1 MKLLRARGAG
11 RGSAAALG
19 AALAL
24 ALTLTACSGDGGGG
38 GGNGG
43 DGGADPKTPTPATAA
58 GTPAPTPTPV
68 DPVDPAAYRHALAK
82 IVAPLDT
89 ALRKVDRAAEG
100 KALDAALDTAG
111 TAADTAAG
119 LLDLERA
126 PDDAWSAH
134 SDLADAVRDLGTSL
148 VDARSGGGRCATS
161 PRITLRSDDAP
172 ASVREADAALTALG
186 YAVDLKLPRTEK
198 AKHRRLGNNSLVK
211 DRRQGGLGRLVIKN
225 GTSSDAVVTLT
236 KGQRTNFT
244 VYIRKGQ
251 DATVRRVADGAYTVY
266 FTSGTDWSGS
276 KRSFT
281 RDCSFQ
287 KFDDKADFN
296 TRQVSGG
303 TQYTILTFSLE
314 KSIGGNATTSEVP
327 EDEFPS

>member
-11 RGSAAALG
+11 RRSATALG
-19 AALAL
+19 AVLAL
-24 ALTLTACSGDGGGG
+24 ALPLTACSGDGGGG
-38 GGNGG
+38 G
-43 DGGADPKTPTPATAA
+43 DGGADPKTPATAA
-58 GTPAPTPTPV
+58 TTPAPTPTPV
-68 DPVDPAAYRHALAK
+68 DPTAYRHALAK

-89 ALRKVDRAAEG
+89 ALRRVDRAAEG
-100 KALDAALDTAG
+100 DALDTALDTAG

-119 LLDLERA
+119 RLDLERA

-134 SDLADAVRDLGTSL
+134 SELAGAVRDLGASL

-161 PRITLRSDDAP
+161 PRITLRSDDAL

-198 AKHRRLGNNSLVK
+198 AKHRRLGNNTLVK

-236 KGQRTNFT
+236 EGRRTNFT
-244 VYIRKGQ
+244 VYIRKGS
-251 DATVRRVADGAYTVY
+251 DAGVRRVADGRYTVY
-266 FTSGTDWSGS
+266 FASGTDWSAS

-287 KFDDKADFN
+287 KFDDTADFH

>member
-1 MKLLRARGAG
+1 M
-11 RGSAAALG
+11 
-19 AALAL
+19 LAL
-24 ALTLTACSGDGGGG
+24 ALPLTACSG
-38 GGNGG
+38 NG
-43 DGGADPKTPTPATAA
+43 DGDGDSSGEPKNRATATAPAPTPT
-58 GTPAPTPTPV
+58 PTPTPV
-68 DPVDPAAYRHALAK
+68 DPTAYRHALAK

-89 ALRKVDRAAEG
+89 ALRKVDRAGEG
-100 KALDAALDTAG
+100 KALDTALDTAG

-134 SDLADAVRDLGTSL
+134 SDLADAVRDLGISL
-148 VDARSGGGRCATS
+148 VDAQSGGGRCATS
-161 PRITLRSDDAP
+161 PRITLRSDDALG
-172 ASVREADAALTALG
+172 SVREADAALTALG

-198 AKHRRLGNNSLVK
+198 AKHRRLGNNSLVR

-225 GTSSDAVVTLT
+225 GTSSDAVVTLA

-244 VYIRKGQ
+244 VYIRKGK

-266 FTSGTDWSGS
+266 FASGTDWNSS

-314 KSIGGNATTSEVP
+314 KTIGGNATTSEVP